1 VHEAIDVTMMRLET
15 EGTME
20 SGGEKQKNER
30 SEAIAHVREQ
40 DQAKQ
45 LLSAHLEGVAT
56 LSQNTAGKVGLELS
70 GRLIGL
76 IHDLGK
82 YSSEFQN
89 YLQSA
94 VGLLDPDCDE
104 AFVDAAELKGK
115 IDHSTAGAQAI
126 WRSLSNKGQL
136 EQIVAQI
143 LSLCVASHHSGL
155 IDCITSDPARPAED
169 SFTRRINKSDVK
181 THLTEVVKSADPTIL
196 KMYQELIEK
205 PGLIAELRTALS
217 RIIQSSP
224 ERTDKSIVAQFQFGL
239 LVRLLF
245 SCLIDADR
253 LDSANFEKPHAATLR
268 QMGKYAKWDILVNR
282 LENHLDS
289 FTVRFP
295 VDKLRRE
302 ISAHCLAGAHRPKGI
317 FTLTVPTGGGKT
329 LASLRF
335 ALHHANL
342 HKLER
347 ILFVIPFTSIIEQNA
362 DVVRDILDTNANGA
376 DLGAVVLE
384 HHSSI
389 LPENQTW
396 REKLLSENWDA
407 PVVYTTSVQFLEAL
421 FGGGTR
427 GARRMHQLANAII
440 VFDEVQTIPVK
451 CVHLFN
457 NAVNF
462 LVDHCGS
469 TVVLCTATQPLLNKV
484 EPTKGA
490 IRLGAQSELMPDV
503 LALFDA
509 LKRVEVTDCRKPG
522 GWSDSEIANLAV
534 KEAME
539 SGSCLTVVNTK
550 KIAKSIFGCLGE
562 ICSLPKYHLSTSM
575 CPMHRRD
582 ILGTVRTFLT
592 RNEPV
597 LCVSTQLIEAGV
609 DIDFG
614 TVIRSLAGLDSIAQ
628 AAGRCNRNGNRAKG
642 VVHVVNPDSEVLK
655 SLDDIRIGR
664 EKSERVLDDVR
675 QRPSDYDHNVIGL
688 KAMDWYYDNYFFARK
703 SEMGYNLTPSQCGR
717 DDTLL
722 NLLSQNS
729 LARQD
734 YERVNKSAPSIYL
747 QQSFMAA
754 GKAFQA
760 IDAPTRG
767 IIVPYGRDG
776 RTLILELCA
785 SRELE
790 KQFALLRRAQQF
802 TVNVF
807 PNEFKKL
814 VDVGA
819 ANEVQVGSGVYFL
832 NERYYSN
839 DFGLATEPVADEE
852 VACV

>member
-1 VHEAIDVTMMRLET
+1 MQE
-15 EGTME
+15 
-20 SGGEKQKNER
+20 GGEKRTER
-30 SEAIAHVREQ
+30 RAAAIAHVRAH
-40 DQAKQ
+40 DQSTQ
-45 LLSAHLEGVAT
+45 LLKTHLEGVAA
-56 LSQNTAGKVGLELS
+56 LAQKSARKISQDLS
-70 GRLIGL
+70 GELIGL

-82 YSSEFQN
+82 YSSDFQN

-104 AFVDAAELKGK
+104 TYVDAAELRGK
-115 IDHSTAGAQAI
+115 IDHSTAGAQFI
-126 WRSLSNKGQL
+126 WRSLSDKGQFP
-136 EQIVAQI
+136 QIVAQI

-155 IDCITSDPARPAED
+155 IDCITSDPLRAPED
-169 SFTRRINKSDVK
+169 AFTRRMNKSDAK
-181 THLTEVVKSADPTIL
+181 SHLSEVLNSADAAIL
-196 KMYQELIEK
+196 NRCQALLQQ
-205 PGLIAELRTALS
+205 PQLIADLKKTLS
-217 RIIQSSP
+217 RIIERSP
-224 ERTDKSIVAQFQFGL
+224 ERSDKSVVAQFQFGL

-253 LDSANFEKPHAATLR
+253 LDSADFEKPHAAAQRLMGQYAAWDVLVDRLEKHLSSFTLR
-268 QMGKYAKWDILVNR
+268 
-282 LENHLDS
+282 
-289 FTVRFP
+289 FP
-295 VDKLRRE
+295 IDELRRD
-302 ISAHCLAGAHRPKGI
+302 ISAHCLAAAPRQKGI

-335 ALHHANL
+335 ALHHANI
-342 HKLER
+342 HKLDR
-347 ILFVIPFTSIIEQNA
+347 VIFVIPFTSIIEQNA
-362 DVVRDILDTNANGA
+362 DVVRDILETGPDRSDHGSI
-376 DLGAVVLE
+376 VLE
-384 HHSSI
+384 HHSNI

-427 GARRMHQLANAII
+427 GARRMHQLANAVI

-469 TVVLCTATQPLLNKV
+469 TLVLCTATQPLLDKV
-484 EPTKGA
+484 DSARGA
-490 IRLGAQSELMPDV
+490 VRLGAQSEIMPDTQ
-503 LALFDA
+503 ALFEA
-509 LKRVEVTDCRKPG
+509 LKRVEVTDRRKPG
-522 GWSDSEIANLAV
+522 GWTDVEIADLAV
-534 KEAME
+534 QEALE
-539 SGSCLTVVNTK
+539 TASCLTVVNTK
-550 KIAKSIFGCLGE
+550 KTAKSIYRCLGA
-562 ICSLPKYHLSTSM
+562 ISSLPKYHLSTSM
-575 CPMHRRD
+575 CPRHRRD
-582 ILGTVRTFLT
+582 ILGTVRMLLT
-592 RNEPV
+592 QSEPV

-628 AAGRCNRNGNRAKG
+628 AAGRCNRNGNRAQG

-675 QRPSDYDHNVIGL
+675 QQPSDYDHNVIGL
-688 KAMDWYYDNYFFARK
+688 KAMNWYYENYFFARK
-703 SEMGYNLTPSQCGR
+703 SEMGYNVTSSQCGR

-734 YERVNKSAPSIYL
+734 YERVNARAPDIYL
-747 QQSFMAA
+747 RQSFMAA
-754 GKAFQA
+754 GKAFRS
-760 IDAPTRG
+760 IDAPTQG
-767 IIVPYGRDG
+767 VIVPYRAEGRA
-776 RTLILELCA
+776 LIIELCA
-785 SRELE
+785 AHELE
-790 KQFALLRRAQQF
+790 KEFALLRRAQQF

-814 VDVGA
+814 VDLGA
-819 ANEVQVGSGVYFL
+819 ANEIQVGSGVYFL

-839 DFGLATEPVADEE
+839 DFGLATEPVSDEE
-852 VACV
+852 ATCV